1 MAKFASERTAVSPSS
16 GGTYPVYELSS
27 ERISRQKGPGEL
39 SGDVST
45 EQRKSLTPWQPLVI
59 VDWGLEMLFGREL
72 AAQEVR
78 ASTVDVEV
86 SFFRSVASCA
96 WPLRLRNLDRRPHR
110 DKQRCFASRSRRGR
124 FKGPQNKIPS
134 PDLAWRVLQLR
145 VDSRAFDTFQLIAPL
160 FSCK

>member
-1 MAKFASERTAVSPSS
+1 MTDSASERTAVSPSS

-27 ERISRQKGPGEL
+27 ERISRQKGPGES

-45 EQRKSLTPWQPLVI
+45 EHRKSLTPRQPLVV
-59 VDWGLEMLFGREL
+59 VDRGLKMLFGREP
-72 AAQEVR
+72 AAQEIR
-78 ASTVDVEV
+78 ASAVDVEV

-96 WPLRLRNLDRRPHR
+96 WSPRLRNLDRRPHR
-110 DKQRCFASRSRRGR
+110 DKHRCFSSRSRRGR

-134 PDLAWRVLQLR
+134 LDLAWHVLPPR
-145 VDSRAFDTFQLIAPL
+145 VDSRAFDTFRLIAPL